1 MSSAYYKEKI
11 PKYERDIA
19 SGKRKMVT
27 FYESH
32 MALVH
37 DMEMFNC
44 DTVIAHNARF
54 DYNVTNSTQRYLTKS
69 KYRYYLPYGTNVWD
83 SMKMAN
89 DTIAKQKM
97 FIKFCEE
104 NGFMTNHKT
113 PRPRVTAEVLYRF
126 FTQDTEYSEEHT
138 ALEDVLIEKE
148 IVVRCFRTHKKMRKG
163 LWGD

>member
-19 SGKRKMVT
+19 SGKRKMVS

-69 KYRYYLPYGTNVWD
+69 KYRYYLPYGTKVWD
-83 SMKMAN
+83 SMKMAT

-148 IVVRCFRTHKKMRKG
+148 IVVRCFRTHKKMKKG